1 MKSNTISNS
10 AKICF
15 LQIRHDII
23 QGFLRNKRKYLIL
36 TFFLLITYIS
46 FQNEMLNLSAAGF
59 IQGKPGLLDFIM
71 YIAQGMREYIPE
83 SEEPFVIPFAWLSI
97 NLLLAYI
104 IGDYATRD
112 LYEFG
117 TQMILRARKKKYW
130 LAGKIIYCFVC
141 TLTVYFFQVVVAYLF
156 SALNGNYNIFV
167 SEQIW
172 KIYFGIDPCSFSRF
186 EIVNLIFLLPF
197 LTSFVLSLMQLLGTL
212 IFKPIYSFLIVTIYL
227 ISSAYWKSYY
237 FIGNYS
243 MFLRNDQLCT
253 NGLDATICLTILL
266 VLCPV
271 LVVLIGFVFKKRD
284 IIEKN

>member
-1 MKSNTISNS
+1 MKSNLISIP
-10 AKICF
+10 AKMCF

-23 QGFLRNKRKYLIL
+23 QGFLRNTRKYSILIA
-36 TFFLLITYIS
+36 FLLIAYIS

-59 IQGKPGLLDFIM
+59 VQEKPGVLDFVM

-83 SEEPFVIPFAWLSI
+83 SDEPFVIPFAWLSI

-117 TQMILRARKKKYW
+117 TQMILRARKKNYW
-130 LAGKIIYCFVC
+130 LIGKIVYCFCC
-141 TLTVYFFQVVVAYLF
+141 TLSLYVFEGFIAYVF
-156 SALNGNYNIFV
+156 SALNGNFHLVV

-172 KIYFGIDPCSFSRF
+172 QMYFGINPSSFSRF
-186 EIVNLIFLLPF
+186 EIISLIFILPF
-197 LTSFVLSLMQLLGTL
+197 LTSFVLSLIQLFFTL
-212 IFKPIYSFLIVTIYL
+212 ILKPIYSFVIVTIYL
-227 ISSAYWKSYY
+227 ISSAYWKSYF

-243 MFLRNDQLCT
+243 MFLRNDKLCSD
-253 NGLDATICLTILL
+253 GLNTMMCLSILL
-266 VLCPV
+266 ILCLI
-271 LVVLIGFVFKKRD
+271 LVISISFVFKKQD